1 MSPTVRIIRIQVFD
15 GSGRYTG
22 QWNNMH
28 RPCGLCISPEPDFLF
43 YVGELGPSMPFN
55 RDHPHLGPRISILT
69 HKGELLARLGDGGL
83 GHQPDQFIAPHGM
96 AVDGRGDVYR
106 GGGLQHD
113 VAPCLSGAAA
123 AEGAARAAEPRR
135 SR

>member
-1 MSPTVRIIRIQVFD
+1 
-15 GSGRYTG
+15 
-22 QWNNMH
+22 MH

-96 AVDGRGDVYR
+96 AVDGRGDVYVGEVSNTTWPLVYPER
-106 GGGLQHD
+106 PLPKGLR
-113 VAPCLSGAAA
+113 VL
-123 AEGAARAAEPRR
+123 RKLVRL
-135 SR
+135 